1 MKSKV
6 TKVTSILI
14 ENFFETLNAPLKR
27 VRQKLEDEEKI
38 LQNQVESFEQN
49 DENRANL
56 SIEIHKKI
64 KKLDS
69 IATNIKGL
77 R

>member
-1 MKSKV
+1 MK
-6 TKVTSILI
+6 
-14 ENFFETLNAPLKR
+14 TLNAPLKR

-38 LQNQVESFEQN
+38 LQNQVESSGQN
-49 DENRANL
+49 DENRVNL

-69 IATNIKGL
+69 IAD
-77 R
+77 

>member
-38 LQNQVESFEQN
+38 LQNQVESSGQN

>member
-38 LQNQVESFEQN
+38 LQNQVESFGQN